1 MHLGLMTPEWY
12 QDEPA
17 GGIATYCR
25 VLAAAALRFGHRV
38 TVYAATTAAGRRPLE
53 RGRLRVLPVAS
64 PSGQALECAERFRA
78 AWLATAPADRPEVL
92 EAADFGGVAALLVGD
107 ARPVPVTTR
116 LHLPLASLLRRNDGQ
131 RIYRDDSCRLDL
143 ERRQAEGSALLT
155 SPTRWLSTEATAVW
169 GLTDPPAVIPN
180 PISPGS
186 LAPAHPAAGGAE
198 RGGREGSGHERGG
211 HERGGCESGGPEGGG
226 RESGGLR
233 RVLYFG
239 RLEHRKGVLTLAEAV
254 ATHLRRGGPAAV
266 TFAGRDTRWRG
277 RSLREQMEER
287 LSGIPDPDRCRFRP
301 PLRWPALRRAIDHSD
316 LVVLPSRYE
325 NFPYACLEAMA
336 RGRTVLACS
345 GSGVDE
351 IIASGTTGH
360 LVPPDDPDALAG
372 ALDRLLPD
380 PVALART
387 GARARAAVARFAPH
401 RVVPPLL
408 ARYRGLVAK

>member
-1 MHLGLMTPEWY
+1 MTGRAMHLGLMTPEWY

-25 VLAAAALRFGHRV
+25 VLAAAAVRFGHRV

-53 RGRLRVLPVAS
+53 RGRLRVLPVAAQ
-64 PSGQALECAERFRA
+64 SGQALEWAERFRA
-78 AWLATAPADRPEVL
+78 VWLATAPADRPEVL
-92 EAADFGGVAALLVGD
+92 EAADFGGVAALLLGD
-107 ARPVPVTTR
+107 AGSVPVTTR

-155 SPTRWLSTEATAVW
+155 SPTRWLSAEATAVW

-180 PISPGS
+180 PVSPGC
-186 LAPAHPAAGGAE
+186 LAPAHRAA
-198 RGGREGSGHERGG
+198 GGREGGG
-211 HERGGCESGGPEGGG
+211 RQGGG
-226 RESGGLR
+226 RESGGCESGGCESSGLP

-239 RLEHRKGVLTLAEAV
+239 RLEHRKGVLALAEAV
-254 ATHLRRGGPAAV
+254 ATHLRRGGPATV

-301 PLRWPALRRAIDHSD
+301 PLRWPALRREIDHSD

-360 LVPPDDPDALAG
+360 LVAPDDPDALAG
-372 ALDRLLPD
+372 ALDRLLCD
-380 PVALART
+380 PAALTRT

-408 ARYRGLVAK
+408 ARYGGLAAE